1 MSTAGNFT
9 RPFVCL
15 SISEKPTTIRLS
27 PEAAARFQDD
37 AKRRGWS
44 FNKFGC
50 WLVAQIVELEMLE
63 PANRE
68 FVNQLLAQL
77 SGPWTALDV
86 INALV
91 TAARRE
97 ISSGKLKPMFW
108 SGQIRNVRKID
119 AVCSEVR
126 K

>member
-1 MSTAGNFT
+1 
-9 RPFVCL
+9 V
-15 SISEKPTTIRLS
+15 ISLNLLAHPMICFSLPEKPTTIRLT
-27 PEAAARFQDD
+27 PDVAARFQDD

-50 WLVAQIVELEMLE
+50 WLVGQIVELELLE

-68 FVNQLLAQL
+68 FVRELLAQL

-108 SGQIRNVRKID
+108 SGQIKNVKKID
-119 AVCSEVR
+119 AVRGGV